1 MYHTHTHTHFT
12 IGCDR
17 PALKYLNKYVRK
29 YVSTEWF
36 DLGIELLEQEDEEA
50 LYEIKA
56 NHPNNANECCKEMF
70 QLWLRKSPSATWDQL
85 IQALRDVDLN
95 TAAAKLEEM
104 LTPMED
110 TALQANE
117 GTFVGYYSKGV

>member
-1 MYHTHTHTHFT
+1 M
-12 IGCDR
+12 
-17 PALKYLNKYVRK
+17 RK
-29 YVSTEWF
+29 YVSTEWL

-56 NHPNNANECCKEMF
+56 NHSNNASECCREMF

-85 IQALRDVDLN
+85 IQALRDVDLS
-95 TAAAKLEEM
+95 TAAAKIKEM

-110 TALQANE
+110 TVLQANE
-117 GTFVGYYSKGV
+117 GTFVQRYYTCSKVV